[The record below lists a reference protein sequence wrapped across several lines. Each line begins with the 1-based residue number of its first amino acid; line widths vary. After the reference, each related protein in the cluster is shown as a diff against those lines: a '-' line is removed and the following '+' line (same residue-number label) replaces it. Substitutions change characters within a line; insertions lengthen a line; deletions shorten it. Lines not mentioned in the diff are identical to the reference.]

1 MSRKHNHHPR
11 TTAVDWA
18 DSAPA
23 SAELPRRGRHRHHDP
38 IESGNGFTPDESD
51 RPRGRGRRGSR
62 PSGPRDRGI
71 GRAGRGQLRASVL
84 LLLDE
89 KPRHGYDLIAE
100 LGDRSDGAWNPSP
113 GAIYPM
119 LRRLAAKGL
128 VEADETEDGRRSF
141 SLTDEGRTFVEEHRQ
156 EWGQPWLDTDG
167 GRRQQGRELKVTGRK
182 LAMAVTQVASV
193 GTDDQIRRTEEILDR
208 TRKEIY
214 ALLAE

>member
-1 MSRKHNHHPR
+1 M
-11 TTAVDWA
+11 
-18 DSAPA
+18 
-23 SAELPRRGRHRHHDP
+23 
-38 IESGNGFTPDESD
+38 
-51 RPRGRGRRGSR
+51 
-62 PSGPRDRGI
+62 
-71 GRAGRGQLRASVL
+71 L

-167 GRRQQGRELKVTGRK
+167 GRRQQGRQLKVTGRK